1 MIKITAV
8 SLVTAALLSAGAAFA
23 GEKHDSACCAAGA
36 ANKTACANL
45 EKMNLTAD
53 QKTKI
58 ETWQADC
65 MKGGCTEES
74 RTTFLNKAKG
84 ILSQDQFAMLKA
96 QCGKPA
102 TETKTK
108 A

>member
-8 SLVTAALLSAGAAFA
+8 SLVTAAMLSTGAAFA
-23 GEKHDSACCAAGA
+23 GEKHDSACCASGA
-36 ANKTACANL
+36 ANKTACADL
-45 EKMNLTAD
+45 GKMNLTAD

-58 ETWQADC
+58 EAWQADC

-74 RTTFLNKAKG
+74 RTAFLTKAKG
-84 ILSQDQFAMLKA
+84 ILSKDQFAMLKA
-96 QCGKPA
+96 QCEKSP
-102 TETKTK
+102 ETKTK

>member
-8 SLVTAALLSAGAAFA
+8 SLVTAAILSTGAVFA
-23 GEKHDSACCAAGA
+23 GEKGDKSCCAKSASNEA
-36 ANKTACANL
+36 ACADYA
-45 EKMNLTAD
+45 KMNLTAD

-58 ETWQADC
+58 EAWQADC

-74 RTTFLNKAKG
+74 RAAFLTKAKG
-84 ILSQDQFAMLKA
+84 ILSKDQFATLKA

-102 TETKTK
+102 TETK

>member
-8 SLVTAALLSAGAAFA
+8 SLVTAAILSAGAAFA
-23 GEKHDSACCAAGA
+23 GDKACCASGV

-45 EKMNLTAD
+45 EKMNLTAA

-58 ETWQADC
+58 EAWQADC

-74 RTTFLNKAKG
+74 RTAFLTKAKG
-84 ILSQDQFAMLKA
+84 ILSKDQFAMLKA
-96 QCGKPA
+96 QCEKSP
-102 TETKTK
+102 ETKTK

>member
-36 ANKTACANL
+36 SNKTACANF

-58 ETWQADC
+58 EAWQADC
-65 MKGGCTEES
+65 MKGGCTEKS
-74 RTTFLNKAKG
+74 RTTFLKKAER
-84 ILSQDQFAMLKA
+84 ILSKDQFAMLKA

-102 TETKTK
+102 PETKTK